1 MSLPEAPSNSPVK
14 SAKPGG
20 LHHSGQLP
28 VEFAAITNVLIGSIP
43 DRSYGVQGSESEGT
57 KPDAGSELPEAC
69 ASGEADSFDSLI
81 EELPYVHPA
90 TGSTPLGHLVP
101 SPTFC
106 PADGA
111 VRLNAPADCLVDR
124 PSPVC
129 EAGAPE
135 DLAAVS
141 SKWEALSLAMLTE
154 MWTYRNGT
162 VRHTKQIREM
172 FNPTNGESLVCQQ
185 LRGLR
190 KKAGAAMVSPLHV
203 SETLYSRY
211 KF

>member
-1 MSLPEAPSNSPVK
+1 MSLSEAPSNSSVK

-20 LHHSGQLP
+20 LHHSGQLR

-43 DRSYGVQGSESEGT
+43 DRSYGVQGSEGI

-81 EELPYVHPA
+81 EELPYLHPA
-90 TGSTPLGHLVP
+90 TGSTPLRHLVA

-111 VRLNAPADCLVDR
+111 VRVNAPADCLVDR
-124 PSPVC
+124 PIPVC

-141 SKWEALSLAMLTE
+141 SKWEALSLATLTE

-162 VRHTKQIREM
+162 LRHSKQIREM
-172 FNPTNGESLVCQQ
+172 FNPRNGESLVCQQ

-190 KKAGAAMVSPLHV
+190 KKAGATMVSPLHV